1 MPASDNAKRESM
13 NESAKPTRKVRLS
26 TMVGALVALG
36 VSVAEYADLT
46 VAAELSSAITVV
58 LMAIAGYMVKDDQA

>member
-26 TMVGALVALG
+26 AMVGALVALG